1 MIIEKDTNNHK
12 RLPVI
17 GSFQKFISSILRSW
31 GTLNLIDGYVG
42 RW

>member
-12 RLPVI
+12 RLQVT
-17 GSFQKFISSILRSW
+17 GRFQKFVSSILRSW
-31 GTLNLIDGYVG
+31 GTLKLIDGYVG